1 MTPLTRL
8 VTMGSVAAFNTKRPS
23 TAHALHSRPW
33 PGGRRLSSAEDR
45 SLMLSG
51 DGTSNELDEWPGQE
65 HIQATHVA
73 VNFQRDSVILK
84 S

>member
-1 MTPLTRL
+1 
-8 VTMGSVAAFNTKRPS
+8 MGPVAAFNTKRPP

-33 PGGRRLSSAEDR
+33 PGGRPLHSAEDR
-45 SLMLSG
+45 SIMLSEN
-51 DGTSNELDEWPGQE
+51 GTSDELDEWPGQE

-73 VNFQRDSVILK
+73 VNFQRDSVIIR